1 MTQRLGLICL
11 ALGLLAIFVDT
22 TDAQIR
28 VLQRSNRA
36 FGHWTGPGYHK
47 CNPGPN
53 SSYYNP
59 WTRHNSFLISR
70 TPEFQSRYGQEI
82 HRTPVELHYSNQSA
96 NGQPHMMAPQHFPS
110 AAPMNADFVPAR
122 GRSDEETDDLDDGDD
137 TEFDMIDDEDVEDR
151 FDREVDEMQD
161 GPFGDEPG
169 GIDSERSTQDSPSD
183 DVDDAS
189 TSIAPGGE
197 FLPASYPIIG
207 N

>member
-28 VLQRSNRA
+28 ILQRSNRA

-59 WTRHNSFLISR
+59 WTRHNSLLISR
-70 TPEFQSRYGQEI
+70 TPEFQSRFGHEI
-82 HRTPVELHYSNQSA
+82 HRTPVEMLYSNQSVY
-96 NGQPHMMAPQHFPS
+96 GQPQMMAPQYYPGS
-110 AAPMNADFVPAR
+110 TPMNADFVPS
-122 GRSDEETDDLDDGDD
+122 RSATDDEFDDLDDD
-137 TEFDMIDDEDVEDR
+137 TEFEAIEDEDVEDR
-151 FDREVDEMQD
+151 FDREVDEMEDSD
-161 GPFGDEPG
+161 GPFSDEPG
-169 GIDSERSTQDSPSD
+169 GIDSDGQDSSSD
-183 DVDDAS
+183 EDAS
-189 TSIAPGGE
+189 VLLTPGGA
-197 FLPASYPIIG
+197 FQPASYPLIG